1 MFGIYRTTQRGLADQ
16 VTLGLQTN
24 LDRLAALQAEIS
36 SGRRITKPSDD
47 PAGVD
52 SAMLLRSQ
60 SRAAVQAGR
69 NAADGVAW
77 LGAADTALSG
87 IMSSL
92 QHARD
97 LTVQGSSTG
106 SNDPASLSAI
116 AAELDQIRTSVIGD
130 ANTTYL
136 GRPVFG
142 GTTAGSTAY
151 DATGT
156 YVGDTGTVKRNV
168 GDGVQIQVDSN
179 GPQAFGTGAASVFA
193 VLATISS
200 DLKTNPAAVGGDLTA
215 LDAAM
220 KAVSAAQS
228 DVGAR
233 YKRVDSAQTK
243 AGNLVLTLKGQL
255 GDVENVDLPKT
266 IVDMQLAQNAY
277 QAALGASS
285 KVITTSLMD
294 FLR

>member
-1 MFGIYRTTQRGLADQ
+1 MYGIYRTTQRSLADQ

-24 LDRLAALQAEIS
+24 LDRLGTLQAEIS

-52 SAMLLRSQ
+52 TAMLLRSQ
-60 SRAAVQAGR
+60 SRSAVQASR

-77 LGAADTALSG
+77 LGATDSALSG
-87 IMSSL
+87 MMSSL

-106 SNDPASLSAI
+106 SNDANSLSAI
-116 AAELDQIRTSVIGD
+116 AGEIDQIRTSLIGD

-142 GTTAGSTAY
+142 GTTAGGQAY
-151 DATGT
+151 DSTGT
-156 YVGDTGTVKRNV
+156 YVGDTGSVKRSV
-168 GDGVQIQVDSN
+168 GDGVQIRVDTG
-179 GPQAFGTGAASVFA
+179 GPQAFGSGASGVFG
-193 VLATISS
+193 VLATISA
-200 DLKTNPAAVGGDLTA
+200 DLKSNPSALAVDLNN

-220 KAVSAAQS
+220 KVVSAAQS

-233 YKRVDSAQTK
+233 YKRVDAAQTK
-243 AGNLVLTLKGQL
+243 ASNLVLTLKGQL
-255 GDVENVDLPKT
+255 GDVENVDLPKA
-266 IVDMQLAQNAY
+266 IVDLQLAQNAY
-277 QAALGASS
+277 QAALGASA

-294 FLR
+294 FLK

>member
-1 MFGIYRTTQRGLADQ
+1 MYGIYRTTQRSLADQ

-24 LDRLAALQAEIS
+24 LDRLGSLQAEIS
-36 SGRRITKPSDD
+36 SGRRIMKPSDD
-47 PAGVD
+47 PSGVD

-60 SRAAVQAGR
+60 TRSATQAGR

-87 IMSSL
+87 MMSSL

-106 SNDPASLSAI
+106 SNDPTSLAAI
-116 AAELDQIRTSVIGD
+116 AGEIDQLRTSLIGD

-142 GTTAGSTAY
+142 GTTAGSRAY
-151 DATGT
+151 DSTGT
-156 YVGDTGTVKRNV
+156 YVGDGGSVKRSV
-168 GDGVQIQVDSN
+168 GDGVQIQVDTN
-179 GPQAFGTGAASVFA
+179 GPQAFGSGASGVFG
-193 VLATISS
+193 VLATISA
-200 DLKTNPAAVGGDLTA
+200 DLKTNPSALAADLNN

-220 KAVSAAQS
+220 KGVSAAQS

-233 YKRVDSAQTK
+233 YKRVDAAQTK
-243 AGNLVLTLKGQL
+243 ANNLVLTLKGQL
-255 GDVENVDLPKT
+255 GDVENVDLPKA
-266 IVDMQLAQNAY
+266 IVDLQLAQNAY